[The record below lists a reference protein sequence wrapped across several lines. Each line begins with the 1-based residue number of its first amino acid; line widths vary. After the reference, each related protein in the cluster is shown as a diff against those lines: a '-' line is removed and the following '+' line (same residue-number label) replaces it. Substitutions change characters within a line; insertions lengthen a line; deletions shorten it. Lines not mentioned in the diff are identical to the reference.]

1 MSLAVITVPSGGLPV
16 VNVTAVPPMRGLA
29 VSESTNGR
37 GVPVTQV
44 AAGKPGL
51 PVVFTPVVGPFSEEE
66 P

>member
-1 MSLAVITVPSGGLPV
+1 MSLPVITTPSGGLPV
-16 VNVTAVPPMRGLA
+16 ISVTGGKPGLP

-51 PVVFTPVVGPFSEEE
+51 AVVFTPIVGPFSEGG
-66 P
+66 

>member
-1 MSLAVITVPSGGLPV
+1 MSLPVVTVAAGGIAV
-16 VNVTAVPPMRGLA
+16 VNVTATAPMRGLP

-51 PVVFTPVVGPFSEEE
+51 AVVFTPVVGPFSEGG
-66 P
+66 